1 MKILVVEDE
10 FDIANFLIRGLR
22 SEGNVVEHVNGGK
35 EAFNAILNG
44 DFEVVILDI
53 LLPDI
58 SGEEVLKEV
67 RMKKNDT
74 PVIVLTV
81 IQDTE
86 SKIRLLNLGADDYLV
101 KPFSFVELYAR
112 IKSISRRFG
121 KKNQNKGEEIVV
133 GDLKIISNRRAMYRG
148 NKLIKLRLKEYELL
162 KYLMTHPDEVIARN
176 TLTEKVWD
184 YNARIFSNTVDSHI
198 SLLRKKINEGFDK
211 KIIDTIH
218 GIGFMLRSD

>member
-22 SEGNVVEHVNGGK
+22 SEGNVVEYVNEGK

-44 DFEVVILDI
+44 DFDVVILDL
-53 LLPDI
+53 LLPNM
-58 SGEEVLKEV
+58 SGEEVLKET
-67 RMKKNDT
+67 RMRKNDT
-74 PVIVLTV
+74 PIIVLTV

-112 IKSISRRFG
+112 IKSIFRRSD

-133 GDLKIISNRRAMYRG
+133 GDLKIISSRRAMYRG

-176 TLTEKVWD
+176 TLAEKVWD

-218 GIGFMLRSD
+218 GIGYILHSD

>member
-22 SEGNVVEHVNGGK
+22 SEGNVVEYVNEGK

-44 DFEVVILDI
+44 DFDVVILDL
-53 LLPDI
+53 LLPNM
-58 SGEEVLKEV
+58 SGEEVLKET
-67 RMKKNDT
+67 RMRKNDT
-74 PVIVLTV
+74 PIIVLTV

-112 IKSISRRFG
+112 IKSIFRRSD

-133 GDLKIISNRRAMYRG
+133 GDLKIISSRRAMYRG

-176 TLTEKVWD
+176 TLAEKVWD

-198 SLLRKKINEGFDK
+198 SLLRKKINEGIDK

-218 GIGFMLRSD
+218 GIGYILHSD